1 MPEEK
6 QNNNAENVN
15 ENKNDAAAAEAVLK
29 ILLEAADRLA
39 PDCMEIRRDLHQ
51 YPEKYVQQSLFMS

>member
-1 MPEEK
+1 MPEQK

-51 YPEKYVQQSLFMS
+51 LPVASL